1 MCQYV
6 GTNLAFLH
14 LRCFFGRLTNTHILQ
29 LESWKQTKNTRM
41 NWFFPTYIMTSTTTP
56 VVVPCEVVFLMY
68 REYSNKDF
76 FSPAASNKYGP
87 IEFQSNLYWN
97 LLKFLSPL
105 QCKFSWAI
113 LYLKY
118 SSKPFLNIL
127 CKPHNLS
134 SKNKLLFFPNQ

>member
-1 MCQYV
+1 MHIGYFISNYV
-6 GTNLAFLH
+6 ISGSNYQPIMM
-14 LRCFFGRLTNTHILQ
+14 TNTR
-29 LESWKQTKNTRM
+29 K
-41 NWFFPTYIMTSTTTP
+41 P
-56 VVVPCEVVFLMY
+56 VVVPCGVEFVMC

-118 SSKPFLNIL
+118 SSKPFLNIW
-127 CKPHNLS
+127 CKPNNLS
-134 SKNKLLFFPNQ
+134 SKTHTLSLTNNKISCIEIFLNS